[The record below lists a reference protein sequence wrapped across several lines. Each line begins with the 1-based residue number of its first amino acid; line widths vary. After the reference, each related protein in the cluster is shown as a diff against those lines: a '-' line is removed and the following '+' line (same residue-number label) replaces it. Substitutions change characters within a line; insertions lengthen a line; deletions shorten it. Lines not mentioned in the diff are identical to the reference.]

1 MSVLPFHPLGI
12 YLFGLGGGFLL
23 PILYQIGK
31 RWLHAGFVIA
41 LLGMTLCAVLPAI
54 AVLQSGET
62 IEITTAGALPPV
74 SINLR
79 FGPWEA
85 AVSASATLAA
95 AMLSVSFWQSIRT
108 KYVPLLLFLIATM
121 GVNGLIQTRDLFNL
135 FVFLEILSVGTYG
148 LLALSSS
155 GPGVQSA
162 FKYITATMVASA
174 LVLLGA
180 VLLYKSTGHLNI
192 DLLIEAAPSLGAPI
206 AGIGLAMVLAGFL
219 IEMKPYPSGGWGL
232 DVYETAPP
240 PLAAFLS
247 VVGSAGLIFAMGKLL
262 PLYAD
267 ALGLFTASAALT
279 FLASNLAGLRQ
290 QNVFRL
296 FGYSSV
302 GQMALLLL
310 ALAVLTEIGAEDV
323 APYVLFGL
331 FVNHLLAK
339 AGLFS
344 LAGALRAR
352 SVNQALSLGAKPVQA
367 LLLGIFVVAIA
378 GLPPFPGFWAKWE
391 LILQLAE
398 AQRPLLIGVI
408 LIGSLFEAAYLF
420 RWFFRAL
427 DPAKASK
434 TRETM
439 EEGAPTLQDLL
450 PPIVFASFLIIC
462 GAAGALA
469 SGALTLSLM
478 VPLLAGAAV
487 LLAEPL
493 PGRTKALATLAVVAV
508 GSLLIPVAEGIA
520 GLFAPVLLAGGL
532 VIAASGLAWSG
543 PRNAHYPLV
552 AVLLLSIQSLLAA
565 PTGLAFYTA
574 WEFITLA
581 STFLIAR
588 REVARGEA
596 LRFLI
601 FSLAAAFCLMAGFAL
616 VAADAGTRSIYAVIA
631 LGSGDGLGVALLAV
645 GFLIKAAAIGV
656 HVWQPGAY
664 AAATDDVTA
673 LLSGVVS
680 KTAIFGLMLTG
691 YLVLRSQMGADFGR
705 TLAWIGMATTIA
717 GALMALRQA
726 EMKLLLAYSSMSQ
739 LGYIVTAVGL
749 MGHLGWVTAF
759 YLVASHMLVKG
770 ILFLAVAGVAI
781 RTGSGLLVDAG
792 GLLRAMPV
800 TAATVAIALLSMSG
814 LPPLM
819 GFGSK
824 WLLLAAMMEKGW
836 TELAVAGAI
845 ATFLGLWY
853 MVRLFAALFLGPSAN
868 NGTLREASAAL
879 LLPQL
884 LLVGG
889 IFILSLFPKLLMAP
903 VSDAIDP
910 DFAASLVW
918 QGQSLETIYGLW
930 DPTPV
935 MLSALVAVV
944 VLAVLWWVI
953 VRDRRMIPT
962 ARSALLS
969 GSPLPMVLTPPL
981 ATSFWR
987 SMATGANT
995 LADIVRSVYNGNAQ
1009 AYVLQA
1015 LLYFLAVA
1023 LALSFVAAS

>member
-1 MSVLPFHPLGI
+1 MSALHLHPLGI

-23 PILYQIGK
+23 PILYQVGK
-31 RWLHAGFVIA
+31 RWLHAGFVVA
-41 LLGMTLCAVLPAI
+41 MLGMTLCAVVPALS
-54 AVLQSGET
+54 VLQSGET

-95 AMLSVSFWQSIRT
+95 AMLAISFWQTIRT

-148 LLALSSS
+148 LLALSTSRA
-155 GPGVQSA
+155 GVQAA

-180 VLLYKSTGHLNI
+180 VLLYKATGHLNI
-192 DLLIEAAPSLGAPI
+192 DLLIEAAPPLAAPI
-206 AGIGLAMVLAGFL
+206 AGTALAMVLAGFL
-219 IEMKPYPSGGWGL
+219 IEMKPYPAGGWGL

-247 VVGSAGLIFAMGKLL
+247 VVGSAGLIFALGKLL
-262 PLYAD
+262 PLYD
-267 ALGLFTASAALT
+267 QALGLLTVGAALT

-296 FGYSSV
+296 LGYSSI
-302 GQMALLLL
+302 GQMALLLI
-310 ALAVLTEIGAEDV
+310 ALAVLTDIGANEV

-339 AGLFS
+339 AGLFC

-352 SVNQALSLGAKPVQA
+352 RVDQPLSLAAKPALA
-367 LLLGIFVVAIA
+367 LLLGVFVVAIA

-398 AQRPLLIGVI
+398 AQRPVLIGVI

-427 DPAKASK
+427 GPAEKS
-434 TRETM
+434 ES
-439 EEGAPTLQDLL
+439 EEADDALTLQDVL
-450 PPIVFASFLIIC
+450 PPVGFAIFLAIG
-462 GAAGALA
+462 GAAGAMA
-469 SGALTLSLM
+469 SGALTISTVL
-478 VPLLAGAAV
+478 PLLAGAAL

-493 PGRTKALATLAVVAV
+493 PGRIKAVAMLAIVAA
-508 GSLLIPVAEGIA
+508 GSLLLPRPEGIA
-520 GLFAPVLLAGGL
+520 GLFGPVLLAGGL
-532 VIAASGLAWSG
+532 VIAFAGMAWPG
-543 PRNAHYPLV
+543 PRRGHYPWV

-574 WEFITLA
+574 WEFVTLA
-581 STFLIAR
+581 SAFLIAR
-588 REVARGEA
+588 REAARGEA

-601 FSLAAAFCLMAGFAL
+601 FSLAAAFCLMAGFAMI
-616 VAADAGTRSIYAVIA
+616 AADAGTRSIYAIIA
-631 LGSGDGLGVALLAV
+631 LGSGDGLGVALLV
-645 GFLIKAAAIGV
+645 TGFLIKAAAIGV

-664 AAATDDVTA
+664 AEATDDVTA
-673 LLSGVVS
+673 LLSAVVS
-680 KTAIFGLMLTG
+680 KAAIFGLLLTG
-691 YLVLRSQMGADFGR
+691 YLVLRSQMEVEFGR

-717 GALMALRQA
+717 GALLALRQA
-726 EMKLLLAYSSMSQ
+726 ETKRLLAYSSMSQ
-739 LGYIVTAVGL
+739 LGYIVTAIGL
-749 MGHLGWVTAF
+749 MGHLGWVTAL

-770 ILFLAVAGVAI
+770 ILFLAVAGVAH
-781 RTGSGLLVDAG
+781 RTGSSLLADAG

-800 TAATVAIALLSMSG
+800 TAAMVAVALLSMSG

-836 TELAVAGAI
+836 AELAIAGAI

-853 MVRLFAALFLGPSAN
+853 MVRLFTALFLGPPAA
-868 NGTLREASAAL
+868 GGARGEASPAL
-879 LLPQL
+879 LLPQV

-889 IFILSLFPKLLMAP
+889 ILVLSFFPKLLMEP
-903 VSDAIDP
+903 VSAAIDP
-910 DFAASLVW
+910 EFAATLVW

-930 DPTPV
+930 DPTPM
-935 MLSALVAVV
+935 MLSALVAV
-944 VLAVLWWVI
+944 AVLTLLWWTA
-953 VRDRRMIPT
+953 VRDRRVVPT
-962 ARSALLS
+962 ARAALVSA
-969 GSPLPMVLTPPL
+969 SPLPPALMPPL
-981 ATSFWR
+981 AITFWR
-987 SMATGANT
+987 GVTAGTNRV
-995 LADIVRSVYNGNAQ
+995 ADTVRRIYTGNAQ
-1009 AYVLQA
+1009 TYVLLT

-1023 LALSFVAAS
+1023 VALPLIPAR